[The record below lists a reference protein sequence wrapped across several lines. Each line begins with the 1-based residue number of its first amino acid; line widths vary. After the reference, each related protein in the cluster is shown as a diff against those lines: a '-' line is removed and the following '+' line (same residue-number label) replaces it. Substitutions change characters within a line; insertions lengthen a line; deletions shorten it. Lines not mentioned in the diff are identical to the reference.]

1 MPHDYFHKETKFQKN
16 FGMVS
21 SSASAEW
28 TNNLHA
34 LGYFK
39 KKKKKKSK

>member
-1 MPHDYFHKETKFQKN
+1 MPHEYFHKEIKLQKN

-21 SSASAEW
+21 SSAAAEW
-28 TNNLHA
+28 TNNLYA

-39 KKKKKKSK
+39 IKNSN